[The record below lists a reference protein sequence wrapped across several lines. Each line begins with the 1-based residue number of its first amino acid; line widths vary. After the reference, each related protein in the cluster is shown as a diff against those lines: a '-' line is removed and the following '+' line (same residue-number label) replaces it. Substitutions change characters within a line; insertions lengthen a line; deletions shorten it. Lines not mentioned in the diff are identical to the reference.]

1 MSDIASSV
9 RRDGERVVFTGTLD
23 RGAVTGLWPQATV
36 AATGAQVLDVSNVA
50 SVDSAGVAML
60 VALAARMDA
69 VRVEGAPTGMADLL
83 AAYRL
88 RPTLAFDDGR

>member
-1 MSDIASSV
+1 MSNAASSV
-9 RRDGERVVFTGTLD
+9 RRDGERLVLAGTLD
-23 RGAVTGLWPQATV
+23 RGAVTQLWPQATV
-36 AATGAQVLDVSNVA
+36 AATGAQVLDVAAVA

-69 VRVEGAPTGMADLL
+69 VRVEGAPRGMADLL

-88 RPTLAFDDGR
+88 QPTFGFDENH

>member
-1 MSDIASSV
+1 MSNLASSV
-9 RRDGERVVFTGTLD
+9 RRDGQRLVFTGDLD
-23 RGAVTGLWPQATV
+23 RGAATQLWPQASASAV
-36 AATGAQVLDVSNVA
+36 GAKVLDVGNVV

-69 VRVEGAPTGMADLL
+69 VSVDGAPRGMADLL

-88 RPTLAFDDGR
+88 QPTFGFDENP

>member
-1 MSDIASSV
+1 MSNAASSV
-9 RRDGERVVFTGTLD
+9 RRDGERVVFTGALD
-23 RGAVTGLWPQATV
+23 RGAVTQLWAQATT
-36 AATGAQVLDVSNVA
+36 AATGAQVLDVSSVA

-69 VRVEGAPTGMADLL
+69 VRVEGAPTGMTDLL

-88 RPTLAFDDGR
+88 QPTFGFEENQ

>member
-1 MSDIASSV
+1 MSDTASSV

-60 VALAARMDA
+60 VALAARMAA

-88 RPTLAFDDGR
+88 QPTFGFEENQ

>member
-1 MSDIASSV
+1 MSNTAPSL

-23 RGAVTGLWPQATV
+23 RGAATQLWPQAIASTV
-36 AATGAQVLDVSNVA
+36 GAKVLDVGNVA

-60 VALAARMDA
+60 VALAAHMDD
-69 VRVEGAPTGMADLL
+69 VRVEGAPRGMADLL

-88 RPTLAFDDGR
+88 QPTFGFDESP